1 MQIIVFTGGEAPG
14 PSEAASYF
22 KNILA
27 DGENPIAVIAADS
40 GLETLI
46 SYKEYYQG
54 LYDFSPTFV
63 LGDFDSISDKKLL
76 DECDQAIIER
86 SPSYKDD
93 TDTELALKRAR
104 ELAQGL
110 ELAETR
116 GLPRIIRAPRLFG
129 GKSWACGKKAFITL
143 IGGAG
148 GRPDH
153 FLSIYNL
160 FGSPL
165 APDAWVCG
173 GQVLW
178 KAERAS
184 FSISGLKPG
193 DVISVARAFG
203 KNSGGKIRSQ
213 GLEWESSLFR
223 KNGMPSVSNT
233 IKEEFARK
241 GLPVKIDFLRG
252 SFVLIAPL
260 FASVRLDKGCTKK

>member
-1 MQIIVFTGGEAPG
+1 MQIIVFTGGEAPS
-14 PSEAASYF
+14 PSEAAPYF

-27 DGENPIAVIAADS
+27 DGQKPDAVIAADS
-40 GLETLI
+40 GLETLR
-46 SYKEYYQG
+46 SYQKFFAG
-54 LYDFSPTFV
+54 LYDFAPSLV

-76 DECDQAIIER
+76 EECDSAIIER
-86 SPSYKDD
+86 SPAYKDD

-104 ELAQGL
+104 ELARNEERKQ
-110 ELAETR
+110 AKKTR
-116 GLPRIIRAPRLFG
+116 GIPSLLI
-129 GKSWACGKKAFITL
+129 GKSLACDKKSFITL

-165 APDAWVCG
+165 APDAWLCG

-260 FASVRLDKGCTKK
+260 FASVRLNKGCTKK

>member
-14 PSEAASYF
+14 PSKAASYF

-46 SYKEYYQG
+46 AYKEYYQG

-104 ELAQGL
+104 ELARNKERKQ
-110 ELAETR
+110 AKKTR
-116 GLPRIIRAPRLFG
+116 GIPRLFG
-129 GKSWACGKKAFITL
+129 GKSLACGKKAFITL

-160 FGSPL
+160 FGTKI
-165 APDAWVCG
+165 APDAWLCG
-173 GQVLW
+173 PQILY
-178 KAERAS
+178 KAERSS
-184 FSISGLKPG
+184 FEISGLKTG

-203 KNSGGKIRSQ
+203 KNRGGKIRSH
-213 GLEWESSLFR
+213 GLEWESPLFR

-233 IKEEFARK
+233 IKEEWARLEK
-241 GLPVKIDFLRG
+241 PVQIDFLRG

-260 FASVRLDKGCTKK
+260 FASVRLNKGCTKK

>member
-1 MQIIVFTGGEAPG
+1 MQIIVFTGGEAPK
-14 PSEAASYF
+14 PSEAAAYF

-27 DGENPIAVIAADS
+27 EGQKPDAVIAADS
-40 GLETLI
+40 GLETLLA
-46 SYKEYYQG
+46 YQKHFES
-54 LYDFSPTFV
+54 LYDFAPSLI
-63 LGDFDSISDKKLL
+63 LGDFDSISDKKILNEY
-76 DECDQAIIER
+76 DSAIIER

-93 TDTELALKRAR
+93 TDTELALKKAR
-104 ELAQGL
+104 EMAKNFLQGQK
-110 ELAETR
+110 ER
-116 GLPRIIRAPRLFG
+116 GFPALFG
-129 GKSWACGKKAFITL
+129 GKSWERDKKAFITL

-160 FGSPL
+160 FGTKI
-165 APDAWVCG
+165 APDAWLCEK
-173 GQVLW
+173 QILY

-184 FSISGLKPG
+184 FEINGLKTG

-203 KNSGGKIRSQ
+203 KNRGGKIRSQ

-233 IKEEFARK
+233 IKEEWARL

-260 FASVRLDKGCTKK
+260 FASVRLNKGCKKK

>member
-1 MQIIVFTGGEAPG
+1 MQIIVFTGGEAPK
-14 PSEAASYF
+14 PSEAAAYF

-27 DGENPIAVIAADS
+27 EGQKPDAVIAADS
-40 GLETLI
+40 GLETLRA
-46 SYKEYYQG
+46 YQKHFEG
-54 LYDFSPTFV
+54 LYDFAPSLI
-63 LGDFDSISDKKLL
+63 LGDFDSISDKKILNEY
-76 DECDQAIIER
+76 DSAIIER

-104 ELAQGL
+104 DFLQDQKSS
-110 ELAETR
+110 
-116 GLPRIIRAPRLFG
+116 RIFG
-129 GKSWACGKKAFITL
+129 GNSLAYKQKAFITL

-160 FGSPL
+160 FGTKI
-165 APDAWVCG
+165 APDAWLCG
-173 GQVLW
+173 KQILY

-184 FSISGLKPG
+184 FEISGLTAG
-193 DVISVARAFG
+193 DIISVARAFG

-233 IKEEFARK
+233 IKEEWARL

-252 SFVLIAPL
+252 NFVLIAPL
-260 FASVRLDKGCTKK
+260 FASVRLNKGCKKK

>member
-1 MQIIVFTGGEAPG
+1 MQIIVFTGGSSPAP
-14 PSEAASYF
+14 EKAAPYF
-22 KNILA
+22 KNILT
-27 DGENPIAVIAADS
+27 DGKKPDAVIAADS
-40 GLETLI
+40 GLETLRDWQ
-46 SYKEYYQG
+46 KHFNG
-54 LYDFSPTFV
+54 LYDFSPSLI
-63 LGDFDSISDKKLL
+63 LGDFDSISDKKIL
-76 DECDQAIIER
+76 EEYKGAAIER

-104 ELAQGL
+104 EMARNFLQGQK
-110 ELAETR
+110 AR
-116 GLPRIIRAPRLFG
+116 GFSALFG
-129 GKSWACGKKAFITL
+129 SAKRKAFITL

-165 APDAWVCG
+165 APDAWLCG

-260 FASVRLDKGCTKK
+260 FASVRLNKGCTKK

>member
-1 MQIIVFTGGEAPG
+1 MQIIVFTGGEAPS
-14 PSEAASYF
+14 PSEAAPYF

-27 DGENPIAVIAADS
+27 DGQKPDAVIAADS
-40 GLETLI
+40 GLETLR
-46 SYKEYYQG
+46 SYQKFFAG
-54 LYDFSPTFV
+54 LYDFAPSLV
-63 LGDFDSISDKKLL
+63 SGDFDSISDKKLL
-76 DECDQAIIER
+76 EECDSAIIER
-86 SPSYKDD
+86 SPAYKDD

-104 ELAQGL
+104 ELALNENRKQDQKPRGFFGL
-110 ELAETR
+110 SNR
-116 GLPRIIRAPRLFG
+116 Q
-129 GKSWACGKKAFITL
+129 KAFITL

-165 APDAWVCG
+165 APDAWLCG

-260 FASVRLDKGCTKK
+260 FASVRLNKGCTKK